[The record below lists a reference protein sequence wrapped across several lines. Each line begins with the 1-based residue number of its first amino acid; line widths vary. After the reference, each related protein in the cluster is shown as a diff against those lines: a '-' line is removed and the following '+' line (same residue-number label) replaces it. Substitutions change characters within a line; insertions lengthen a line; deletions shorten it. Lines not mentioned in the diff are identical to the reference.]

1 MAKATTLKEHYKKAR
16 RKEKAIHLIEEKGLD
31 IETAFSRCGLKKC
44 FYHRIF
50 AQNSGGTK
58 LEKAVKK
65 WHILTNRDIVLVNK
79 LVHN

>member
-1 MAKATTLKEHYKKAR
+1 Y
-16 RKEKAIHLIEEKGLD
+16 
-31 IETAFSRCGLKKC
+31 
-44 FYHRIF
+44 YRIF

>member
-1 MAKATTLKEHYKKAR
+1 LPQIEFTTEGASTVLE
-16 RKEKAIHLIEEKGLD
+16 ELISEFKDLMED
-31 IETAFSRCGLKKC
+31 
-44 FYHRIF
+44 RIF